1 MKRRKSSLIKSNN
14 PHLAGG
20 ELFTIFAILVGL
32 YFSVAFCFS
41 AVLYLSISIYL
52 FIYLF
57 ICLSI
62 DRSIYLSIY
71 IYIYIYTI
79 VYSYGSSRTFVGS
92 VAGG

>member
-62 DRSIYLSIY
+62 DLSIYLY
-71 IYIYIYTI
+71 TYIYTL
-79 VYSYGSSRTFVGS
+79 SYIPMDPAVPS
-92 VAGG
+92 

>member
-52 FIYLF
+52 FIYLSVY
-57 ICLSI
+57 LSI
-62 DRSIYLSIY
+62 DLSIY
-71 IYIYIYTI
+71 IHIYIYTL
-79 VYSYGSSRTFVGS
+79 SYIPMDPAVPS
-92 VAGG
+92 